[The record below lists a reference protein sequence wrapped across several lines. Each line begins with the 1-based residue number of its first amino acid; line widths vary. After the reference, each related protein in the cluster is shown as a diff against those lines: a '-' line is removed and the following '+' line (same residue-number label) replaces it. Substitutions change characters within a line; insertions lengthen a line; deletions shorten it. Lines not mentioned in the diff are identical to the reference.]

1 LITEI
6 ISIFLYSI
14 EGYLLN
20 IKIFLGK
27 IVALIQGLIIITPGG
42 KRKTLIFLGNGKLK
56 LD

>member
-6 ISIFLYSI
+6 ISIFLYST